1 MWYSQEEIIIYKGQL
16 EATLKELQ
24 DLRNMQK
31 DAIADYKVRSRVAG
45 NEIEL
50 EYTLLV
56 TLVIWV
62 ERCLYI
68 YLSIHW
74 TIEIWAIELKMDT
87 IG

>member
-56 TLVIWV
+56 TLVI
-62 ERCLYI
+62 
-68 YLSIHW
+68 
-74 TIEIWAIELKMDT
+74 
-87 IG
+87 